1 MSAKL
6 LMVTYNRLELTK
18 QTLDSIFQNTKTP
31 FELVIV
37 DNASTDGTVDFL
49 KDFFASKAK
58 NEFYLGSTLLCNS
71 ENFGI
76 AIGRN
81 QTLLLAGNSDWY
93 ATLDNDVLLPENWL
107 QKCVNIM
114 AENSKYG
121 MIGVNFENTKYPLVD
136 VGSYKVQHKKEGN
149 LGTAC
154 MVFSRKVHK
163 MIGFFNDRDYGKYGL
178 EDSDYG
184 FRARVAGFNL
194 GYLQDEGTHLGEDAQ
209 DKGEYRKFKTEEH
222 NRFVQKFY
230 NNCKSYYNNS
240 KPIYLSINKDQYNL
254 NNILKF

>member
-31 FELVIV
+31 FELIIV
-37 DNASTDGTVDFL
+37 DNASSDETVDFL
-49 KDFFASKAK
+49 KNLLSSKDK
-58 NEFYLGSTLLCNS
+58 NEYYQGAKLLCNS
-71 ENFGI
+71 ENYGI

-93 ATLDNDVLLPENWL
+93 ATLDNDVILPENWL
-107 QKCVNIM
+107 GKCTSIM
-114 AENSKYG
+114 TENSKYG
-121 MIGVNFENTKYPLVD
+121 MIGVNFENVKYPLVD
-136 VGSYKVQHKKEGN
+136 VGQYQVQHKKEGN

-154 MVFSRKVHK
+154 MVFSKKVHK

-184 FRARVAGFNL
+184 FRARVAGFQL
-194 GYLQDEGTHLGEDAQ
+194 GYINDEGVHLGEDGQ

-222 NRFVQKFY
+222 NKFLQKFY
-230 NNCKSYYNNS
+230 GNCKLYYNNS
-240 KPIYLSINKDQYNL
+240 KPIYLSVNKEKYNL
-254 NNILKF
+254 NNVIEF